1 MIYRFI
7 NSLSTPHHYQSSI
20 TLKIF
25 RNTIH
30 NISHKLW
37 SLGTKWTLKIT
48 SSVAIVI
55 VFVFLIT
62 SMGGKSPVMAF
73 ADNSLSIKDV
83 DDAYISLDGTIL
95 DGDEAFG
102 ARFAYMIKPG
112 DTLETIAREFGVTIN
127 SLKDTNGLTSN
138 TIKSGQ
144 EIIISNVDG
153 FVYQITQ
160 QTTIRDFANQYR
172 LDLQDLK
179 ELNSL
184 QNDHDILKQWDQVFI
199 PLTLNEGKTLW
210 LIVPEPEPEPVV
222 APVVAPKPSKTT
234 TTKSYPSVKVT
245 TTKAVAGIRR
255 VSQTRS
261 ACFGFVPGQCTCY
274 AAQKR
279 PDIFKQGETRPF
291 GGNAKN
297 RYTNAKN
304 AGFDVGTN
312 PAIWAVAV
320 MTMWRWGYGHVG
332 IVVDIDKSNDT
343 VLLESMNWVG
353 PYIVNR
359 IWISTSRIKWYIY

>member
-1 MIYRFI
+1 M
-7 NSLSTPHHYQSSI
+7 
-20 TLKIF
+20 
-25 RNTIH
+25 
-30 NISHKLW
+30 
-37 SLGTKWTLKIT
+37 
-48 SSVAIVI
+48 I

-184 QNDHDILKQWDQVFI
+184 QNDHDILKQ
-199 PLTLNEGKTLW
+199 
-210 LIVPEPEPEPVV
+210 
-222 APVVAPKPSKTT
+222 
-234 TTKSYPSVKVT
+234 
-245 TTKAVAGIRR
+245 
-255 VSQTRS
+255 
-261 ACFGFVPGQCTCY
+261 
-274 AAQKR
+274 
-279 PDIFKQGETRPF
+279 
-291 GGNAKN
+291 
-297 RYTNAKN
+297 
-304 AGFDVGTN
+304 
-312 PAIWAVAV
+312 
-320 MTMWRWGYGHVG
+320 
-332 IVVDIDKSNDT
+332 
-343 VLLESMNWVG
+343 
-353 PYIVNR
+353 
-359 IWISTSRIKWYIY
+359 